1 MKLLREIIKG
11 ESGQALP
18 IVLILLA
25 LGGLLLAPALGYA
38 ATTLK
43 VDQIHEQKMAEL
55 YAADAGIEDVLHKI
69 VTDDPSLEGLGI
81 GALYEYPAENLPV
94 INNLQ
99 LDSITVTRLALVYG
113 ILGENEY
120 KLGQPHAGWL
130 QPGMPY
136 EVSRTEDYAE
146 YACDISIVCD
156 DVSPR
161 QLSGI
166 GAFFSPFPGDEN
178 LIDCPYDVT
187 PSGVIT
193 FDNLTSDSPEVKS
206 TAGGWAVV
214 WRWEK
219 NQGPTFD
226 TMNNEG
232 SLSFKVKILDP
243 DWELGLYFTFL
254 TTKEQDISYSAS
266 RYIYRWVIKAEVGST
281 IVKSCIIEEDE
292 INYLDVLTWEIN
304 PPV

>member
-1 MKLLREIIKG
+1 MKLLKKIIKG

-18 IVLILLA
+18 IVLILLV
-25 LGGLLLAPALGYA
+25 LGGLLIAPVLGYA
-38 ATTLK
+38 STTLK
-43 VDQIHEQKMAEL
+43 VGQMHEQKMAEL
-55 YAADAGIEDVLHKI
+55 YAADAGIEDAVHKI
-69 VTDDPSLEGLGI
+69 VTDDASLEDLEMGES
-81 GALYEYPAENLPV
+81 YNYPPESLPM

-99 LDSITVTRLALVYG
+99 LDSITVTKLALVYS
-113 ILGENEY
+113 ILGEDEY
-120 KLGQPHAGWL
+120 KTGQPHSGWI

-136 EVSRTEDYAE
+136 EVNRTEDYVE
-146 YACDISIVCD
+146 YTCHITIVYD
-156 DVSPR
+156 GVGTR

-166 GAFFSPFPGDEN
+166 GAFFSPFPGSED

-193 FDNLTSDSPEVKS
+193 LDNLTSNSPEVKP

-219 NQGPTFD
+219 NQGPMFD
-226 TMNNEG
+226 TTNNEG
-232 SLSFKVKILDP
+232 SLSFDFKILDP
-243 DWELGLYFTFL
+243 DWELGLYFAFL

-266 RYIYRWVIKAEVGST
+266 GELYKWVIKAEAGDTMVR
-281 IVKSCIIEEDE
+281 SCVVEEE
-292 INYLDVLTWEIN
+292 ENNSLNILTWEIN